1 MVVVRIARYCLLDS
15 RPLYSREAAFLVR
28 VHCHPRLASAAGAL
42 ERYDPA
48 MSTTRREFMISS
60 TAVLAAGAAGASQAD
75 ASVGNL
81 LAQVAEELLADYP
94 ESATTLGIDRDER
107 AALKSRLADRS
118 AAGQEALARRVAS
131 RLERLKAID
140 PARLDDAARVNLDVV
155 RTAHEIALEGFGFPY
170 GDVALLNS
178 NWSWRNAP
186 YVVAQNT
193 GAFLEIPSML
203 DEQHTVSSAADADAY
218 LARLE
223 AYAGQLDGETGRLK
237 EAAEK
242 GVIAPNFL
250 LDKTLAQLRVAR
262 AGQVAEWSLVQ
273 SLAKRTASMPG
284 DYGAQAAKIAQQ
296 KVAPALDRQFAELLA
311 HRRRATSEA
320 GVWKLPRGA
329 EYYAWAL
336 RAATTTNLTPEQ
348 IHARGR
354 EELRELQARMDG
366 ILRQQG
372 LAKGTVGERMTAL
385 GKDPR
390 FAFTNDDAG
399 RARLMAWLHSRVD
412 DMRARLPR
420 AFETLV
426 PGNFEI
432 QRMAP
437 EVEPGAPG
445 AYGGPGSIDGK
456 VPGKFWINMHN
467 MGVFTTYSTPTL
479 TYHESIPGH
488 VWQGE
493 FTFKL
498 PLVRSLLAFNAYSEG
513 WALYAEQLADE
524 LGVYDDDPFGR
535 LGYLQSIAFRACR
548 LVVDTGLH
556 VKRWTRQQAIDWFA
570 STNGSSIEEVTSEV
584 DRYCAWPGQACGYKV
599 GHSEINRLRARA
611 QKALGRK
618 FDLRKFD
625 DAVVTGGGV
634 PMLTLGRIID
644 RFIAGQR

>member
-1 MVVVRIARYCLLDS
+1 MN
-15 RPLYSREAAFLVR
+15 
-28 VHCHPRLASAAGAL
+28 
-42 ERYDPA
+42 
-48 MSTTRREFMISS
+48 TTRRDFMINS
-60 TAVLAAGAAGASQAD
+60 TVALAASQLPAGAAATSEYD
-75 ASVGNL
+75 AAAERL
-81 LAQVAEELLADYP
+81 LAEIAEELLADYP
-94 ESATTLGIDRDER
+94 ESATMLGIDNAAR
-107 AALKSRLADRS
+107 APLKTRLGDRS
-118 AAGQEALARRVAS
+118 AAGQQAIEKRVAD
-131 RLERLKAID
+131 RLRRLKTLD
-140 PARLDDAARVNLDVV
+140 PNKLGDAARVDVDVV
-155 RTAHEIALEGFGFPY
+155 RTAHEFTLEGFAFPY

-193 GAFLEIPSML
+193 GAFLEIPGLL
-203 DEQHTVSSAADADAY
+203 DEQHSVSTAADADAY

-223 AYAGQLDGETGRLK
+223 AYAGQLDGETGRLRT
-237 EAAEK
+237 AAAQD
-242 GVIAPNFL
+242 VIAPNFL
-250 LDKTLAQLRVAR
+250 LDKTLGQLRVAR
-262 AGQVAEWSLVQ
+262 AGNVADWSLVQ

-284 DYGAQAAKIAQQ
+284 NYGAQAAKIAQD
-296 KVAPALDRQFAELLA
+296 KIAPALDRQFEEILG
-311 HRRRATSEA
+311 HRRRATSDA
-320 GVWKLPRGA
+320 GVWKLPRGD

-336 RAATTTNLTPEQ
+336 RAGTTTNMTPEQ

-354 EELRELQARMDG
+354 EELQELQSRMDA

-372 LAKGTVGERMTAL
+372 LTQGTVGERMTAL

-390 FAFTNDDAG
+390 FAFAENDQG
-399 RARLMAWLHSRVD
+399 RARLMAGLNSRVA
-412 DMRARLPR
+412 DMRTRLPR
-420 AFETLV
+420 AFNTMV

-432 QRMAP
+432 KRMAP
-437 EVEPGAPG
+437 EVEPGAPS
-445 AYGGPGSIDGK
+445 AYGGSGSIDGK
-456 VPGKFWINMHN
+456 VPGKFWINLHKMS
-467 MGVFTTYSTPTL
+467 VFTTYSTPTL

-493 FTFKL
+493 YTFKL

-570 STNGSSIEEVTSEV
+570 TTNGSSVDEVSGEV

-599 GHSEINRLRARA
+599 GHGEINRLRARA
-611 QKALGRK
+611 QKALGSKYDFRK
-618 FDLRKFD
+618 FN

-644 RFIAGQR
+644 RFIATS